1 MTNEKVND
9 KIISIHGLWSNIFES
24 TNRYDV
30 GLRVSQH
37 ITESDGLSFINDMD
51 HSIVTHITNN
61 NER

>member
-30 GLRVSQH
+30 GLRVS
-37 ITESDGLSFINDMD
+37 
-51 HSIVTHITNN
+51 
-61 NER
+61 